1 MVTASQSCG
10 HYPQWPSIVEDDGGN
25 PTSAIEI
32 GTKLV
37 SREAAFKA
45 CGAQTSPSLDQG
57 DRCKSINQERLTVKS
72 HPRNCLYTVMIC
84 YNML

>member
-1 MVTASQSCG
+1 MDIV
-10 HYPQWPSIVEDDGGN
+10 PSKTMLFFEDDGGN

-45 CGAQTSPSLDQG
+45 CGAETSPSLDQG
-57 DRCKSINQERLTVKS
+57 DRCKSINQERVF
-72 HPRNCLYTVMIC
+72 R
-84 YNML
+84 